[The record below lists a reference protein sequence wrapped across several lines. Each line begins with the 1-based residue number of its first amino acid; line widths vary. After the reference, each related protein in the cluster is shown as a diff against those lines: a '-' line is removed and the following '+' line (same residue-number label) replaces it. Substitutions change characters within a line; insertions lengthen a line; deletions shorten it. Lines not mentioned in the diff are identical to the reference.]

1 MRVVDTTEN
10 VRENEQHYD
19 ESYRDVNIDEI
30 VSVVENFDHFFAD
43 AVRTDTSWHGMYLNG
58 FAERLKGQRVLELGC
73 GNGVNAL
80 AMAALGA
87 EVVAVDIS
95 SESTRIVNE
104 AAKKVGFGADRVQGI
119 PGDFAALDLG
129 DQSFDFIVGKAF
141 LHHLTEELERE
152 YLGKAARLLKWEGEA
167 RFFEPA
173 ENSPMLDS
181 LRWMVPVR
189 NRPSS
194 LSRRAFA
201 KWKEG
206 DPHPDRSNTSKTYL
220 NNAALYFDDVNVYSI
235 GSIERF
241 HKLLP
246 GRSGGSFDRKYRRW
260 AHRVDARMPH
270 WFRHKFARSQLLVYR
285 HPKINAAKSGS
296 N

>member
-19 ESYRDVNIDEI
+19 QSYRDVNVDEI
-30 VSVVENFDHFFAD
+30 VTMVENFDEFFSD
-43 AVRTDTSWHGMYLNG
+43 AVRTDTSWYGMYMDG
-58 FAERLKGQRVLELGC
+58 FADRLKGRRVLELGC

-80 AMAALGA
+80 AMCMLGA
-87 EVVAVDIS
+87 QVVAVDIS
-95 SESTRIVNE
+95 SESARIVNQ
-104 AAKKVGFGADRVQGI
+104 AAQKLGFGPERVQGLS
-119 PGDFAALDLG
+119 GDFTSLNLEDEP
-129 DQSFDFIVGKAF
+129 FDCVVGKAF

-152 YLGKAARLLKWEGEA
+152 YLAKAAGMLKPEGEA

-173 ENSPMLDS
+173 ENSPTLDA

-194 LSRRAFA
+194 LNKKAFA
-201 KWKEG
+201 KWKAS
-206 DPHPDRSNTSKTYL
+206 DPHPDRSNSSQTYL
-220 NNAALYFDDVNVYSI
+220 QNAALYFEQVDALSL

-246 GRSGGSFDRKYRRW
+246 GGSFNRKYRRW
-260 AHRVDARMPH
+260 AHRVDARMPN

-285 HPKINAAKSGS
+285 HPKSSAADRGS
-296 N
+296 L

>member
-1 MRVVDTTEN
+1 MRVADTTEN

-19 ESYRDVNIDEI
+19 QSYRDVNVDEI
-30 VSVVENFDHFFAD
+30 VNVVENFEAFFDD
-43 AVRTDTSWHGMYLNG
+43 AVRTDTSWYGMYMDG
-58 FAERLKGQRVLELGC
+58 FAERLKGKRVLELGC

-80 AMAALGA
+80 AMSVLGA
-87 EVVAVDIS
+87 QVVAVDIS
-95 SESTRIVNE
+95 SESARIVNQ
-104 AAKKVGFGADRVQGI
+104 AAERLGFGRERVQGMS
-119 PGDFAALDLG
+119 GDFTALNLEEEP
-129 DQSFDFIVGKAF
+129 FDCIVGKAF

-152 YLGKAARLLKWEGEA
+152 YLGKAAGMLKPDGEA

-173 ENSPMLDS
+173 ENSPTLDA

-194 LSRRAFA
+194 LNKKAFA
-201 KWKEG
+201 NWKAS
-206 DPHPDRSNTSKTYL
+206 DPHPDRSNSSHTYL
-220 NNAALYFDDVNVYSI
+220 KNAGLYFEDVKAISL

-246 GRSGGSFDRKYRRW
+246 GGSFNRKYRRW
-260 AHRVDARMPH
+260 AHRVDARMPI

-285 HPKINAAKSGS
+285 NPKLAVANRDSL
-296 N
+296 